1 LAIRDSHPFS
11 AALPVAA
18 DATHAM
24 NGNDSCSSSRRDLA
38 RRDGAFARSTSAP
51 AFTSEAA
58 IAAPL

>member
-1 LAIRDSHPFS
+1 LS

-18 DATHAM
+18 DATHAL
-24 NGNDSCSSSRRDLA
+24 NGNDSYSSSSRDLA
-38 RRDGAFARSTSAP
+38 RRDGDFARSTSAP